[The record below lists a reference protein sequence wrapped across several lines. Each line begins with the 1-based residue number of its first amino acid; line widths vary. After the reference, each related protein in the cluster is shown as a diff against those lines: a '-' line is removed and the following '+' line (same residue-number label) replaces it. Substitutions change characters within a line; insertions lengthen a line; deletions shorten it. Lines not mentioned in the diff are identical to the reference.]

1 MIILLTSCVSWESY
15 LSCISSFLIREM
27 DSLDQISVGS
37 EPGVEQ
43 FTQLVVK
50 SGKLCAELIGSAA
63 SSGSIRTM
71 KVVTEW
77 KGQFTKRCS
86 VGKRGD

>member
-1 MIILLTSCVSWESY
+1 
-15 LSCISSFLIREM
+15 M

-50 SGKLCAELIGSAA
+50 SGKLCAELIVTQFSKSWVTSK
-63 SSGSIRTM
+63 SSQRLSSFL
-71 KVVTEW
+71 
-77 KGQFTKRCS
+77 GQYQDHESCY
-86 VGKRGD
+86 